1 MQNDRLKQTSFIMK
15 YHIWAMRLIALFL
28 VAATVTCCTDNGTDD
43 DQTPPPPAGGKEKI
57 QAKIVCPDSDSGS
70 DCMDSY
76 WTAKGSLDVFT
87 KDARSKYTFLGKT
100 GDFSGEFAKSK
111 DYDKVECEYQ
121 GAYAMTNCKGYDVSD
136 GALRLQYTVS
146 SSLQYTKNKFNN
158 SFNVL
163 YGTSDDGEEFEFSSL
178 LGVLQVG
185 VTGTD
190 ILKSIT
196 LKGNNK
202 ESIAGTCYLNV
213 NSPKTVTFKS
223 KSDEITLHGGKSGE
237 TLSITTAT
245 VFNFMLPP
253 TTFSKGFTLTLTYID
268 ESTYE
273 IVYSESCTVK
283 RNHVCKIPTL
293 SSIDPDL
300 QLAAVT
306 FTGKSLL
313 LPTFSTDDTPIYGTA
328 IMGDGS
334 FVSLETFTSYD
345 YAKEAEYTATFKIK
359 KASTIKFEN
368 LEGISKINLSN
379 F

>member
-1 MQNDRLKQTSFIMK
+1 MK
-15 YHIWAMRLIALFL
+15 YLFRVMRLAALFL
-28 VAATVTCCTDNGTDD
+28 FAATITCCSDSDTDD

-70 DCMDSY
+70 ECMDSY

-87 KDARSKYTFLGKT
+87 EEARSKYTFSGKT
-100 GDFSGEFAKSK
+100 GDFSGEFTKSK

-121 GAYAMTNCKGYDVSD
+121 GAYAMTNCKGYDVSN

-185 VTGTD
+185 VTGSD

-196 LKGNNK
+196 LKGNNE

-223 KSDEITLHGGKSGE
+223 KSDEITLHCAKNGE
-237 TLSITTAT
+237 PLSTTTAT
-245 VFNFMLPP
+245 TFNFMLPP
-253 TTFSKGFTLTLTYID
+253 TTFSKGFTLLLTFMD
-268 ESTYE
+268 ESIYE
-273 IVYSESCTVK
+273 IIYSKPCTVK
-283 RNHVCKIPTL
+283 RNHICKISTL
-293 SSIDPDL
+293 SAIDPDL

-313 LPTFSTDDTPIYGTA
+313 LPIFSTDSNSVYGSA
-328 IMGDGS
+328 YMGDGTS
-334 FVSLETFTSYD
+334 IQLESFTSYD
-345 YAKEAEYTATFKIK
+345 YAKEAEYTATFKVK
-359 KASTIKFEN
+359 DAETITFES
-368 LEGISKINLSN
+368 LGGISKIDLSN